1 MRRITAKSLTGAVSQ
16 LNYELSELRDTYK
29 PYKVGGKYKAN
40 VGTFYVNYSNGGCR
54 LCRIANEDGGEHDVS
69 KIGSKRETY
78 DFIYA
83 MLAGIMYSNNKRLTK

>member
-1 MRRITAKSLTGAVSQ
+1 MRRITEKALTGAVSQ

-40 VGTFYVNYSNGGCR
+40 VGTFYVNYSNGGGR

-83 MLAGIMYSNNKRLTK
+83 MLAGIMYSNSKRLTK